1 MSRCYRRPV
10 ITSVSLMMIMMIMT
24 SDHYIV
30 LMMIM
35 MLMIMTSA
43 HYIVIEDDYDVN
55 DNDQCSLHFH

>member
-43 HYIVIEDDYDVN
+43 HYIVIGDDYEDYDDV
-55 DNDQCSLHFH
+55 LTT